1 MSNYIWGT
9 QTQFFFNLTPDIVLG
24 AIEILGVKT
33 TGRCLQ
39 LSSMENRVY
48 EIELCDKIIDTN
60 SPSDFSIVVKFYRPG
75 RWNKDQIQD
84 EHNFLNDLQ
93 EGEIPVVC
101 PISFDGRTI
110 FETNESK
117 ILYSLFP
124 KKGGRCPDEFNE
136 DLLKIM
142 GRSIARLH
150 NTGSQKVAKHRLQ
163 INPTTFGQ
171 QNLNFLLDEKFIS
184 PNIRNRYAD
193 TVKEICDLST
203 PLFENIKN
211 IRIHGDCH
219 KGNLIL
225 RNEELYFIDFDD
237 MLMGPA
243 IQDLWLIVPGTDD
256 YAKKDFDT
264 LIESYELFREFDYK
278 EKKLIEPLR
287 ALRYIHFSA
296 WMAKRWEDPIFKE
309 NFPYFNTDE
318 YWFGQF
324 SDLLEQ
330 LEKIKGLSNND
341 PGNTFNN
348 DDYYY

>member
-1 MSNYIWGT
+1 MTDYIWGN
-9 QTQFFFNLTPDIVLG
+9 QTQFFFNLTPDIVLD
-24 AIEILGVKT
+24 AVEQLGLST

-48 EIELCDKIIDTN
+48 DIELNTRIVETN
-60 SPSDFSIVVKFYRPG
+60 SPSDFFVVVKFYRPG
-75 RWNKDQIQD
+75 RWSIDQIQD
-84 EHNFLNDLQ
+84 EHNFLNDLN

-101 PISFDGRTI
+101 PLAFNGKTI
-110 FETNESK
+110 FEIKDSQ

-124 KKGGRCPDEFNE
+124 KKSGRCPDEFNE

-142 GRSIARLH
+142 GRSLARLH
-150 NTGSQKVAKHRLQ
+150 NTGSMKVAPNRLE
-163 INPTTFGQ
+163 INPVTFGE
-171 QNLNFLLDEKFIS
+171 QNLKFLIDNGFIS
-184 PNIRNRYAD
+184 ENIRSRYQD
-193 TVKEICDLST
+193 LVNEICTISK
-203 PLFENIKN
+203 PLFEGIKN

-243 IQDLWLIVPGTDD
+243 IQDIWLIIPGVDE
-256 YAKKDFDT
+256 YAKKDMEIF
-264 LIESYELFREFDYK
+264 LEAYELFREFDQK
-278 EKKLIEPLR
+278 ELKLIEPLR

-296 WMAKRWEDPIFKE
+296 WMAKRWDDPIFKE

-318 YWFGQF
+318 YWYGQF

-330 LEKIKGLSNND
+330 LELIKSIPSGD
-341 PGNTFNN
+341 PNGSFN